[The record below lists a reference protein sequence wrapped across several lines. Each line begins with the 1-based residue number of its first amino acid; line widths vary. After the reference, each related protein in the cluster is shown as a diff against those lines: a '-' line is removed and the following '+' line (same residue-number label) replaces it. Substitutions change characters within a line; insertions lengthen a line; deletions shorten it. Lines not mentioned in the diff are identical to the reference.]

1 VIETYSAVGGQQG
14 ARLISAGHSA
24 IGRLGGVQGH
34 EIVWEI
40 VRRFNNV
47 DLSWIRTVNRGLASG
62 AYYASELTIYRPS
75 PATEHPPRRP
85 YTAFISWHV
94 SKIEDE
100 QAMGPALYARQTH
113 TQAAQVRH
121 WVEDLRRID
130 APGGG
135 TAGAVDYAMLL
146 RGRSVYVMDV
156 AERGI
161 ASSPEVKVVEERR
174 AGKSRLHAILLGV
187 SERERSEQKGDDA
200 DHARR
205 HYGRFG
211 RGEVTDR
218 QCVDVVSSVQK
229 TGRCIKRVYRCRLN
243 ERVWLRGGKAMSN
256 KWKTIKVERG
266 NRKFG

>member
-1 VIETYSAVGGQQG
+1 MLAVIRAYSAIGGQQS

-47 DLSWIRTVNRGLASG
+47 DLSWIRRVSRGPDSG
-62 AYYASELTIYRPS
+62 AYHASGSTIRRPS

-121 WVEDLRRID
+121 WVEDLRRVD

-135 TAGAVDYAMLL
+135 IASAVDHTMLL

-156 AERGI
+156 AERGV
-161 ASSPEVKVVEERR
+161 ASGPEVEVVEERR
-174 AGKSRLHAILLGV
+174 AGKSRLQAILL
-187 SERERSEQKGDDA
+187 
-200 DHARR
+200 
-205 HYGRFG
+205 
-211 RGEVTDR
+211 
-218 QCVDVVSSVQK
+218 CV
-229 TGRCIKRVYRCRLN
+229 
-243 ERVWLRGGKAMSN
+243 
-256 KWKTIKVERG
+256 
-266 NRKFG
+266 